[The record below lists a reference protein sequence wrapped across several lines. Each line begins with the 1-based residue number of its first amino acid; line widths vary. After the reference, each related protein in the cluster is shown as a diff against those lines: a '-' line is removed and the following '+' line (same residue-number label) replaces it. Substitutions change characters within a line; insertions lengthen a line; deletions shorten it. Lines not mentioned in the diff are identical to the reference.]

1 MNTGGFELQ
10 LGCSETVMSTAQ
22 QTLGTHLIQPG
33 PQQPTPPP
41 ENQPNWGGSE
51 QLRATPSLSDSAA
64 SLNVIFI
71 DFYLNSFPLLTKP
84 GDGTAFQT
92 ICFLPAAVGR

>member
-10 LGCSETVMSTAQ
+10 LGCSEAVMSTAQ

-33 PQQPTPPP
+33 PQQPNPPH
-41 ENQPNWGGSE
+41 ETQPNWGGSE
-51 QLRATPSLSDSAA
+51 QLCATPSLSDSAA

-84 GDGTAFQT
+84 GDGTASQT